1 MSLLQRILLTILLLL
16 FLAIVSISG
25 ILTWTARKTALQL
38 TVNDAE
44 LVAYQLGQAAEF
56 AEGIPDKVERNLGKQ
71 MEIQATLLAQFI
83 ALANKYMIPPPE
95 LGDLLSDLLQ
105 RTTLEEFVVSDETGA
120 SIVYG
125 RDGLRIPF
133 QFSPDPVEQPQAS
146 EFWPLITGEKQVVDQ
161 KAMPRQLEGIY
172 YKYVGVARQDRPGII
187 QVGYRADAL
196 ASLRER
202 VQITHLVD
210 TLSNDPSI
218 HYIKVFHSD
227 LTPFNSSE
235 DPSSSLSEPNEEIR
249 AKLAEA
255 LETNRSVSW
264 SDHNELLVATPLKL
278 GSSGQGVTLISLTTE
293 HVQAAIRENM
303 SLSSLTAGA
312 VLLGGIF
319 LSWVIARRISN
330 PIIKLTRAV
339 ESLTYDA
346 YEPQYLVSVRPRKD
360 ELGTLARG
368 FIDMAR
374 ELHERDQRLTSIN
387 LHLEDLVRVRTQDL
401 ALAKEQAESANR
413 AKSTFL
419 ANMSHELRTPMNAII
434 GYSEMLME
442 EAADSDQ
449 EELIPDLK
457 KIQTAG
463 KHLLALINDI
473 LDLSKIE
480 AGKMTLHLEEFDLAV
495 MIQEAVTTVQPL
507 VDKNRNQLIT
517 NIPKRLAPVRADML
531 KVRQCLFNL
540 ISNACKFTERG
551 TISIHVSQSFS
562 PDNREW
568 LKIEIQDSGIG
579 LDQEQI
585 NKLFTEFAQASST
598 IQRQYGGTGLGLAL
612 SRNFCRLMGGDIT
625 VQSKP
630 GQGSTFTITLPR
642 QVQEEE
648 SASQDRPLPLPT
660 PTETV
665 KRDGDIILV
674 VDDDAPAR
682 EILQRFLSREG
693 FQVVTANNG
702 HEALKLAHELKPSLI
717 TLDVMM
723 PGIDGWEVLRQLKQ
737 NPQTAKIPVIMTTMV
752 EERSFGHSLGAH
764 GYLLKPVDRDKL
776 INLLKD
782 ALIKPEG

>member
-56 AEGIPDKVERNLGKQ
+56 AEGIPEKVEANLGKQ

-105 RTTLEEFVVSDETGA
+105 QTTLEEFVVSDETGA

-161 KAMPRQLEGIY
+161 RAMPRQLEGVY

-187 QVGYRADAL
+187 QVGYRADSL

-218 HYIKVFHSD
+218 HYIKVFHAD
-227 LTPFNSSE
+227 LTPFNPSESIADSSGEPDE
-235 DPSSSLSEPNEEIR
+235 DIR

-255 LETNRSVSW
+255 LETNRSISW
-264 SDHNELLVATPLKL
+264 SENEELLVATPLKL

-293 HVQAAIRENM
+293 HVQAAIRESM

-312 VLLGGIF
+312 VLLGGIL
-319 LSWVIARRISN
+319 LSWLVARRISN

-346 YEPQYLVSVRPRKD
+346 YEPQYLTTVRPRKD

-374 ELHERDQRLTSIN
+374 ELHERDERLTSIN
-387 LHLEDLVRVRTQDL
+387 LHLEDLVRVRTEDL

-480 AGKMTLHLEEFDLAV
+480 AGKMTLHLEEFDLGA
-495 MIQEAVTTVQPL
+495 MIREAVTTVQPL
-507 VDKNRNQLIT
+507 VDKNRNQLVAHV
-517 NIPKRLAPVRADML
+517 PEQLKPMRADML
-531 KVRQCLFNL
+531 KVRQSLFNL
-540 ISNACKFTERG
+540 ISNACKFTEQG
-551 TISIHVSQSFS
+551 TISIHVCQSFS

-568 LKIEIQDSGIG
+568 LQIEVRDSGIG
-579 LDQEQI
+579 LNEEQI
-585 NKLFTEFAQASST
+585 NKLFTEFAQANST

-625 VQSKP
+625 VQSEP

-642 QVQEEE
+642 EVREDEPTAEGQPALQEAPAET
-648 SASQDRPLPLPT
+648 ST
-660 PTETV
+660 PN
-665 KRDGDIILV
+665 GDTILI

-682 EILQRFLSREG
+682 EILQRFLTREG
-693 FQVVTANNG
+693 FQVTTANNG
-702 HEALKLAHELKPSLI
+702 HEALRLAEELKPSLI

-723 PGIDGWEVLRQLKQ
+723 PGIDGWEVLKQLKQ

-764 GYLLKPVDRDKL
+764 GYLLKPVDRNKL
-776 INLLKD
+776 MNLLKD
-782 ALIKPEG
+782 ALVKPGN